1 MDPKHKIIE
10 RIIQKQH
17 RLLKRTGR
25 WQQTKT
31 KTDNIIFAYWDI
43 KTSIHDRKIKNELYK
58 YIPIAIV
65 ACIEGWFRL
74 TVADLI
80 DHNPNFLNNLK
91 THKALKTK
99 YDLDVILALQEK
111 SITLGNFIAHSI
123 RVNKLDD
130 IIGNLSLI
138 SGKDFVQLF
147 EKVRIQ
153 PHHKHTMAAFFGTD
167 NIFRGIQ
174 EAFEMRHIFC
184 HELATSYKYKVQ
196 SIENCAY
203 DCLLFLIG
211 AEGAAQ
217 ILLGR

>member
-1 MDPKHKIIE
+1 MDTKHKIIE
-10 RIIQKQH
+10 KIIQKQR

-31 KTDNIIFAYWDI
+31 KIDNIIFAYWDI
-43 KTSIHDRKIKNELYK
+43 KTSIHDRKTKNELYR

-91 THKALKTK
+91 KHEAFKTK
-99 YDLDVILALQEK
+99 YDLNVILALQEK

-123 RVNKLDD
+123 RINKLDD

-147 EKVRIQ
+147 EKVKIR
-153 PHHKHTMAAFFGTD
+153 PYHKGTMAAFFGTN
-167 NIFRGIQ
+167 NIFGGIQ
-174 EAFEMRHIFC
+174 KAFEMRHIFC
-184 HELATSYKYKVQ
+184 HEFATSYKYKIQ
-196 SIENCAY
+196 IIEDCAY
-203 DCLLFLIG
+203 YCLLFLIG
-211 AEGAAQ
+211 AEGVAQ